1 MIASSTNMLAS
12 DVPTHCPTGNE
23 SGDDVST
30 DGLSVAFSVNSTD
43 DPDMEQRRSKREAL
57 RAKLRGAEKRLLQF
71 TSSNSSGGSGFLG
84 QMAAVQADLK
94 KVEEEKNKLES
105 ELSKLRD
112 STGDDA
118 YLNEKMSSIQEGF
131 DKQVEKIRSLQ
142 EEVIT
147 KDDEIE
153 RLHEEL
159 IEKLRRVV
167 ELEFDLET
175 HEVHYTN
182 YAKEQFKLGEDA
194 LAEIKGLKDMQ
205 DKGASMDDPEVQIM
219 APRKAQKLISKLLA
233 DLDDLEAR
241 YKEDKLESS
250 SKVHRVELVN
260 EQLRTRVQ
268 VLEDSLAATNASKTE
283 GSGPSNS
290 SEHVLTLR
298 KRVNTLEGKLTLS
311 RKEIKRLTTEIE
323 NAKDQGESE
332 AKEYKVQC
340 DRLKM
345 ENDALKARIAEFESA
360 KEKRGLLRRKKGSNG
375 QDHFEDVENRI
386 IDAYEKI
393 AKLEAEREIKDRQIS
408 TLKNEVTT
416 LRMKDI
422 ANGKLEGTTATKSDT
437 DLLRSPASRSTDFHA
452 SADSDDAFVS
462 DLKAQLQEAQQL
474 LVKKDQELVIERAKA
489 ASTAAGL
496 LARITEISGSKAGGG
511 AGGKMR
517 LYM

>member
-1 MIASSTNMLAS
+1 ML
-12 DVPTHCPTGNE
+12 
-23 SGDDVST
+23 
-30 DGLSVAFSVNSTD
+30 
-43 DPDMEQRRSKREAL
+43 
-57 RAKLRGAEKRLLQF
+57 LLNAG
-71 TSSNSSGGSGFLG
+71 T
-84 QMAAVQADLK
+84 
-94 KVEEEKNKLES
+94 
-105 ELSKLRD
+105 
-112 STGDDA
+112 
-118 YLNEKMSSIQEGF
+118 Y
-131 DKQVEKIRSLQ
+131 
-142 EEVIT
+142 
-147 KDDEIE
+147 
-153 RLHEEL
+153 H
-159 IEKLRRVV
+159 VV
-167 ELEFDLET
+167 T
-175 HEVHYTN
+175 
-182 YAKEQFKLGEDA
+182 AKEQFKLGEDA
-194 LAEIKGLKDMQ
+194 LAEIKGLKEMQ
-205 DKGASMDDPEVQIM
+205 DNGASMDDPEVQVM

-241 YKEDKLESS
+241 YKEDKLGSS

-268 VLEDSLAATNASKTE
+268 VLEDSLAATNAEKTD

-323 NAKDQGESE
+323 NARDQGESE

-340 DRLKM
+340 DRLRM
-345 ENDALKARIAEFESA
+345 ENDALKARIAEFEAA
-360 KEKRGLLRRKKGSNG
+360 KEKRGLLRRKKGASG

-422 ANGKLEGTTATKSDT
+422 ANGKIEGSNATQSDVE
-437 DLLRSPASRSTDFHA
+437 LLRSPASRTTDFAA

-474 LVKKDQELVIERAKA
+474 LVKKDQELVIERAKS

-496 LARITEISGSKAGGG
+496 LARITEITGNKAGGG
-511 AGGKMR
+511 ANGGKMR
-517 LYM
+517 MYM

>member
-1 MIASSTNMLAS
+1 MILNKS
-12 DVPTHCPTGNE
+12 VP
-23 SGDDVST
+23 
-30 DGLSVAFSVNSTD
+30 LF
-43 DPDMEQRRSKREAL
+43 
-57 RAKLRGAEKRLLQF
+57 
-71 TSSNSSGGSGFLG
+71 
-84 QMAAVQADLK
+84 
-94 KVEEEKNKLES
+94 
-105 ELSKLRD
+105 
-112 STGDDA
+112 DA
-118 YLNEKMSSIQEGF
+118 
-131 DKQVEKIRSLQ
+131 
-142 EEVIT
+142 
-147 KDDEIE
+147 
-153 RLHEEL
+153 
-159 IEKLRRVV
+159 
-167 ELEFDLET
+167 
-175 HEVHYTN
+175 
-182 YAKEQFKLGEDA
+182 AKEQFKLGEDA
-194 LAEIKGLKDMQ
+194 LAEIKGLKEMQ
-205 DKGASMDDPEVQIM
+205 DHGASMDDPEVQVM

-268 VLEDSLAATNASKTE
+268 VLEDSLAATNADKSD
-283 GSGPSNS
+283 GSGPSNA

-298 KRVNTLEGKLTLS
+298 KRVNTLDGKLTLS
-311 RKEIKRLTTEIE
+311 RKEIKRLQTEIDA
-323 NAKDQGESE
+323 AKDQGESE

-360 KEKRGLLRRKKGSNG
+360 KEKRGLLRRKKAANG

-422 ANGKLEGTTATKSDT
+422 ANGKTEGTTATQFDT
-437 DLLRSPASRSTDFHA
+437 DLLRSPASRSTDFH
-452 SADSDDAFVS
+452 SSGDSDDAFVS

-496 LARITEISGSKAGGG
+496 LARITEITGSKTDG
-511 AGGKMR
+511 AGNANGKMR

>member
-1 MIASSTNMLAS
+1 
-12 DVPTHCPTGNE
+12 
-23 SGDDVST
+23 
-30 DGLSVAFSVNSTD
+30 
-43 DPDMEQRRSKREAL
+43 
-57 RAKLRGAEKRLLQF
+57 
-71 TSSNSSGGSGFLG
+71 
-84 QMAAVQADLK
+84 
-94 KVEEEKNKLES
+94 
-105 ELSKLRD
+105 
-112 STGDDA
+112 
-118 YLNEKMSSIQEGF
+118 
-131 DKQVEKIRSLQ
+131 
-142 EEVIT
+142 
-147 KDDEIE
+147 
-153 RLHEEL
+153 
-159 IEKLRRVV
+159 
-167 ELEFDLET
+167 
-175 HEVHYTN
+175 
-182 YAKEQFKLGEDA
+182 
-194 LAEIKGLKDMQ
+194 MQ
-205 DKGASMDDPEVQIM
+205 DQGAALDDPEIQVM

-268 VLEDSLAATNASKTE
+268 VLEDSLAATHAEKAD

-311 RKEIKRLTTEIE
+311 RKEIKRLTTEIDA
-323 NAKDQGESE
+323 AKDQGESE

-345 ENDALKARIAEFESA
+345 ENDALKARIAEFEAA
-360 KEKRGLLRRKKGSNG
+360 KEKRGLLRRKKASSG

-422 ANGKLEGTTATKSDT
+422 ANGKTENTSATQFDT
-437 DLLRSPASRSTDFHA
+437 DLLRSPAARTDFA
-452 SADSDDAFVS
+452 VSSDSDDAFVA

-496 LARITEISGSKAGGG
+496 LARITEITGSKADG
-511 AGGKMR
+511 AGGGGGSKMR
-517 LYM
+517 FYM

>member
-1 MIASSTNMLAS
+1 M
-12 DVPTHCPTGNE
+12 
-23 SGDDVST
+23 
-30 DGLSVAFSVNSTD
+30 
-43 DPDMEQRRSKREAL
+43 
-57 RAKLRGAEKRLLQF
+57 
-71 TSSNSSGGSGFLG
+71 
-84 QMAAVQADLK
+84 
-94 KVEEEKNKLES
+94 
-105 ELSKLRD
+105 
-112 STGDDA
+112 
-118 YLNEKMSSIQEGF
+118 
-131 DKQVEKIRSLQ
+131 
-142 EEVIT
+142 
-147 KDDEIE
+147 
-153 RLHEEL
+153 
-159 IEKLRRVV
+159 
-167 ELEFDLET
+167 
-175 HEVHYTN
+175 
-182 YAKEQFKLGEDA
+182 
-194 LAEIKGLKDMQ
+194 AEIKGLKDMQ
-205 DKGASMDDPEVQIM
+205 DQGVSAEDPDVQVM

-241 YKEDKLESS
+241 YKEDKLDSS

-268 VLEDSLAATNASKTE
+268 VLEDSLAATNAEKSD
-283 GSGPSNS
+283 GSGPSNA

-311 RKEIKRLTTEIE
+311 RKEIKRLTSEIDA
-323 NAKDQGESE
+323 AKDQGVSE

-345 ENDALKARIAEFESA
+345 ENDALKARISEFESA
-360 KEKRGLLRRKKGSNG
+360 KEKRGLLRRKKATNG

-422 ANGKLEGTTATKSDT
+422 ANGKTENTSATQSDT
-437 DLLRSPASRSTDFHA
+437 NLLRSPAARTDFAA
-452 SADSDDAFVS
+452 SADSDDAFVA

-496 LARITEISGSKAGGG
+496 LARITEITGAKVDGGG
-511 AGGKMR
+511 SNHGGGGKMR
-517 LYM
+517 FYM